1 MPLAAAMLK
10 GGGLGGTDM
19 IKSIFLAAL
28 AVVTTVSAY
37 GETPV
42 ALDLPRASL
51 EAPWRSRIQSFL
63 DRSVVPVI
71 DLESSLP
78 REEGARYLR
87 DLLPLMDRLGIA
99 LIAFDGYQAP
109 QDGKSSGYRWGYYI
123 HEIAKANPD
132 RFILASNGGTNPN
145 WLQQKG
151 GAPTDFIDQT
161 EVQIRSEIYPIMG
174 EFDFRHY
181 LSSHQCKTKQENRDV
196 DLPLDGPNGHRLF
209 RLSAET
215 GVAFVI
221 HLEPEDHA
229 LAALEKMLAAY
240 PAAKVIV
247 AHFGQIRFP
256 EKQRQFT
263 PDAVRRL
270 LTSYPNLH
278 YDLSTGYPGRTY
290 ECNGER
296 RDTVLWETRGG
307 QQIDQLTA
315 DYKAILTDFA
325 DRFVAGTDYGGGRP
339 PLSQHFSERIGNV
352 RLILRDLPPDAQQA
366 IAWGNAWRLLTGR
379 DWTASAP

>member
-1 MPLAAAMLK
+1 MFKSILLAAIA
-10 GGGLGGTDM
+10 
-19 IKSIFLAAL
+19 
-28 AVVTTVSAY
+28 VTTVAAAQA
-37 GETPV
+37 ETPV
-42 ALDLPRASL
+42 ALDLPRAAL
-51 EAPWRSRIQSFL
+51 EAQWRGRIQGFL
-63 DRSVVPVI
+63 DRGVVPVI

-78 REEGARYLR
+78 REAGTRYMTE
-87 DLLPLMDRLGIA
+87 LLTAMDRLGIA

-109 QDGKSSGYRWGYYI
+109 QDGKKSAGYRWGYYI
-123 HEIAKANPD
+123 HEIVNAHPD
-132 RFILASNGGTNPN
+132 RFVLATNGGTNPN

-151 GAPTDFIDQT
+151 GNATDFIDQT
-161 EVQIRSEIYPIMG
+161 EVQVRSGAYPIMG
-174 EFDFRHY
+174 EYDFRHY
-181 LSSHQCKTKQENRDV
+181 LSSNQCKTKQDHRDV

-209 RLSAET
+209 RLLAET
-215 GVAFVI
+215 GVAFAV
-221 HLEPEDHA
+221 HLEAEDHA

-256 EKQRQFT
+256 EKQRHFT
-263 PDAVRRL
+263 PETVRRL
-270 LTSYPNLH
+270 LGSYPNLH
-278 YDLSTGYPGRTY
+278 YDLSTGHPGRTY
-290 ECNGER
+290 ACNGGR

-352 RLILRDLPPDAQQA
+352 RLILRDLPPAAQQA

-379 DWTASAP
+379 PWGASATP